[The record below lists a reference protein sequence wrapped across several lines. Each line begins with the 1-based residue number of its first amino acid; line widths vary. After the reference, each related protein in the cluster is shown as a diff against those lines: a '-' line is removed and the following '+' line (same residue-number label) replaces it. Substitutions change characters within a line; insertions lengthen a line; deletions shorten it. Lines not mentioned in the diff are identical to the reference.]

1 MMKHQT
7 EMTLHVSP
15 PVALIQTP
23 SVPTISCDLT
33 SFVSAP
39 GASLPEMPGDTESRS
54 SENQPS
60 LDVSLKSE

>member
-1 MMKHQT
+1 MMKQT
-7 EMTLHVSP
+7 KMILHVSS

-39 GASLPEMPGDTESRS
+39 GASLPDMPGDTESRS
-54 SENQPS
+54 SKNQPS
-60 LDVSLKSE
+60 LDVTLKSE